1 MERPI
6 LTLDLAGPDHNVF
19 VVTARTREMLTGLML
34 EHFNTDIGTA
44 TLLDEGTTY
53 KDILAIVN
61 KYVRL
66 IDRSGLYAEYALNQE
81 EVIAAITRFNE
92 QLQTLPPT
100 VVCAIDGLYPEFDNK
115 ELGPEVYLS
124 FVEDEIRWT
133 VSILARNKDEGY
145 ERLLTMLQECASAL
159 LRAGVELVA

>member
-159 LRAGVELVA
+159 LRAGVESVA